1 MTCLNRLLN
10 VSYLSGQKV
19 APGFILVL
27 DCHSSKTNFWGFTF
41 QAMKIRNDAI
51 NLQGT
56 EIARKHPETAE
67 VSGQVGQK
75 LVMFAHIARQ

>member
-1 MTCLNRLLN
+1 
-10 VSYLSGQKV
+10 
-19 APGFILVL
+19 
-27 DCHSSKTNFWGFTF
+27 
-41 QAMKIRNDAI
+41 MKIRNDAI

-75 LVMFAHIARQ
+75 LVMFAHIARQWPTLT